1 MTCPERLDSKASHV
15 KATWGSRC
23 NKVLYVSDY
32 LNTTFPTINIT
43 VDHGRKYLTAKT
55 MAAFDYIYK
64 HHLND
69 ADWFMKADDDTYVI
83 MENLRYFLSEQDTN
97 KPLLFGS
104 HFMLG
109 TAMGSM
115 SGGAGYVV
123 SKEALRR
130 YGKRS
135 PDVCKRVLHHED
147 VDWAHCMQELN
158 VTPGDSRDSHGR
170 SRFHPLDANDYIHGK
185 FHKWLQTMRYG
196 VQKV

>member
-1 MTCPERLDSKASHV
+1 MDHIYRAGCWNLPHIFSSYVEASIGNVLTGHFSTLNNIVERTNTFSFFFVLDDDTVAVDLSKRVRVLCFVMTCPERLDSKASHV

-115 SGGAGYVV
+115 SGGAG
-123 SKEALRR
+123 
-130 YGKRS
+130 
-135 PDVCKRVLHHED
+135 
-147 VDWAHCMQELN
+147 
-158 VTPGDSRDSHGR
+158 
-170 SRFHPLDANDYIHGK
+170 
-185 FHKWLQTMRYG
+185 
-196 VQKV
+196 